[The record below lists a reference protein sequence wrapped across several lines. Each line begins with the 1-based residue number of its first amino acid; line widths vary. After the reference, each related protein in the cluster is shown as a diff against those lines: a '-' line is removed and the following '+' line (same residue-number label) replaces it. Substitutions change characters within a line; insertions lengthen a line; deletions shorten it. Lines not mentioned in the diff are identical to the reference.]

1 LELGETVDDTTATM
15 SSVAHSQS
23 AVPSD
28 ATLVPKNASSLD
40 VRGVPGER
48 DAVAE
53 YYLYLAFCVLTTILE
68 YAYRSRLQS
77 YLFGPSGEHALVGLV
92 GKNHW
97 TVVQGPK
104 VFVLL
109 YSAYLVI
116 PAADLF
122 FEAGALRRP
131 SLGGPGG
138 PGGPVISLTSSRVY
152 LPWVSQHAC
161 VWAGF
166 LFAGYLL
173 IKAHQALKSS
183 ERATRPLAAPR
194 VFTSENSA
202 AAAPRNGN
210 HVVTMTTV
218 RVLIRALRV

>member
-1 LELGETVDDTTATM
+1 LELGETADDTTATM

-40 VRGVPGER
+40 ARGVPGER

-97 TVVQGPK
+97 TVVKAPK

-122 FEAGALRRP
+122 FEAGADMGALRRP
-131 SLGGPGG
+131 SL
-138 PGGPVISLTSSRVY
+138 GGPVISLTSSRVY

-183 ERATRPLAAPR
+183 EHATRPLAAPR

-210 HVVTMTTV
+210 VVTMTTV